1 MIHLIHFVAA
11 IRELKS
17 FGSSSEDED
26 EQRVRL
32 RRASKDFDSSDSDAS
47 EKQSPKSRLLR
58 QMERELAKEKLSGS
72 DSDELVP
79 IRSSMGGA
87 GTLGS
92 DFSYVYFVFT
102 MFSSSQILFFSTNFR

>member
-1 MIHLIHFVAA
+1 M
-11 IRELKS
+11 RKQKS

-26 EQRVRL
+26 EQRTRP
-32 RRASKDFDSSDSDAS
+32 RRISKEFATSDSDAHSKES

-79 IRSSMGGA
+79 IRNSIGGV
-87 GTLGS
+87 GTLGNNY
-92 DFSYVYFVFT
+92 SYVF
-102 MFSSSQILFFSTNFR
+102 NFL